1 MTIQTFK
8 GSKPTIVKDPD
19 AKLDYSWDW
28 TAWLALISDTIASH
42 LITAEAP
49 LSVVS
54 HSDDGHIVSAYV
66 SGGTAGATHSLA
78 CRITTV
84 GGRIDE
90 RTVYLK
96 IQER

>member
-1 MTIQTFK
+1 MTTETFK
-8 GSKPTIVKDPD
+8 GSKPTITKDPD
-19 AKLDYSWDW
+19 ATLDYSWDW

-42 LITAEAP
+42 VITPETP
-49 LSVVS
+49 LVVAS
-54 HSDDGHIVSAYV
+54 HSDDGKIVTAYV
-66 SGGTAGATHSLA
+66 SGGSAGMTHSLA
-78 CRITTV
+78 CKIMTV